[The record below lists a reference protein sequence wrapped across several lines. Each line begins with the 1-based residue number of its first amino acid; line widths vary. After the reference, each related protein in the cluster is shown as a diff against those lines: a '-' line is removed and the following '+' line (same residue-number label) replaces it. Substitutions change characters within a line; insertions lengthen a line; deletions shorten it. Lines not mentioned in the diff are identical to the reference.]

1 MMLPTSQTATI
12 STEDL
17 MKQQY
22 KVIFPNLN
30 VWSIVNTIPLIQSF
44 CLLLWKHIPV
54 IIVKNVPKVAS
65 NFCSS
70 FPLLS
75 LIDFLQCTF
84 MAGFQKFSESLWNNL
99 KSHRR
104 LLEIRNKLPDEGYR
118 YRKGFQNYRISKWF
132 QRSKQKLHF
141 GVHSQ
146 KQCYRTVTI
155 FFYYLLWIWFLLLTS
170 YGSGSGYGSV
180 TRP

>member
-54 IIVKNVPKVAS
+54 IIQKNVPKVAS

-84 MAGFQKFSESLWNNL
+84 MAGFQTFSESLRNNL

-104 LLEIRNKLPDEGYR
+104 LSEIRNKLPDEG

-132 QRSKQKLHF
+132 QRSKHKLHF

-146 KQCYRTVTI
+146 KAVLQNCN
-155 FFYYLLWIWFLLLTS
+155 YLLWIWFLLLTS